1 MNYTINN
8 GIVEENGKQLT
19 PEAVFKLGRFMAL
32 LDSNNT
38 KFVVSK
44 RPAQIQ
50 FVFELTP
57 SPTFILHVR
66 GKPLNVSQTNTL
78 VRNGYFI
85 LDGRRVCFVS
95 PRVNEHL
102 EAAFGDLPLPKLI
115 KLLRSLF
122 QEGLVN
128 EIPSD
133 LIEQLRV
140 NQHKESHHEKLFV
153 QPLYPYQE
161 SGVNWLSFCAENA
174 VGTILADDMG
184 LGKTAQ
190 VIALCCDVLEKN
202 LNSKILI
209 VIPNP
214 LLDNWVREFSF
225 FAPSITPY
233 LHYGNQR
240 RGVVSAFDTSN
251 VIITPYTT
259 MSSDIAMFEEMHFD
273 LALFDEASMLKNPKS
288 GRSLSARR
296 LDIGVT
302 VAMSG
307 TPVENSLMDAWA
319 LTDLVFKGFLG
330 SENNFKKTYVH
341 SDISETLDKNLEE
354 LEDSLRQ
361 ITLRRMKKDVL
372 KQLPEKLDIHTA
384 VSLGEKEIIRYNSI
398 IDEMKN
404 DAGNGGGGILPLIN
418 KLQQFTAHPALLDS
432 SIGHDVSTLK
442 SHSAKFELLIL
453 QLDNIASANEKVII
467 FATFHKAVDLIQG
480 AIKERY
486 AVLPGIIDGRTPNE
500 ERQPLIDDF
509 SASKGFDVLLL
520 HPKTAGMGFNITA
533 ATNVI
538 HYSRQ
543 WNPALEEQATARAW
557 RNGQDQVVNVYYMF
571 YANTIEEKIDE
582 RIRLKRQL
590 SDRVVS
596 VTDDKETDKQ
606 IMLAYLET
614 LGS

>member
-1 MNYTINN
+1 MDYTINS
-8 GIVEENGKQLT
+8 GIVEDNGKQVAAK
-19 PEAVFKLGRFMAL
+19 AVFMLGRFTAS
-32 LDSNNT
+32 LDGT
-38 KFVVSK
+38 DTEFVVSK

-50 FVFELTP
+50 FVFEL
-57 SPTFILHVR
+57 SPTPTFKLYFRDH
-66 GKPLNVSQTNTL
+66 PLDVEQTNAL
-78 VRNGYFI
+78 IKHGYFI
-85 LDGRRVCFVS
+85 LDGRRVYFLS
-95 PRVNEHL
+95 SRVAEHL
-102 EAAFGDLPLPKLI
+102 EVAFGDLRIPKLI
-115 KLLRSLF
+115 KLLRSLY
-122 QEGLVN
+122 QEGLIDK
-128 EIPSD
+128 IPSD
-133 LIEQLRV
+133 LINQLRT
-140 NQHKESHHEKLFV
+140 NQHNQSHHEKLFV
-153 QPLYPYQE
+153 RELYPYQLE
-161 SGVNWLSFCAENA
+161 GVNWLSFCVENG

-202 LNSKILI
+202 PNSKVLI
-209 VIPNP
+209 IVPNP

-233 LHYGNQR
+233 LHYGSQR
-240 RGVVSAFDTSN
+240 RGVVSAFESSN
-251 VIITPYTT
+251 VIITPYST
-259 MSSDIAMFEEMHFD
+259 MSSDISMFEDMHFD
-273 LALFDEASMLKNPKS
+273 LGLFDEASMLKNPKS

-296 LDIGVT
+296 LDVGVS
-302 VAMSG
+302 VLMSG

-319 LTDLVFKGFLG
+319 LADLAFKGFLG
-330 SENNFKKTYVH
+330 SANDFKNTYVH

-372 KQLPEKLDIHTA
+372 QQLPAKLDIHTA
-384 VSLGEKEIIRYNSI
+384 VSLSEKETARYDSI

-404 DAGNGGGGILPLIN
+404 DANNGGGGILPLIN

-432 SIGHDVSTLK
+432 SIGHDVRTLK

-453 QLDNIASANEKVII
+453 QLDKISASNQKVII
-467 FATFHKAVDLIQG
+467 FATFHKAIDLMQG
-480 AIKERY
+480 AIQERY
-486 AVLPGIIDGRTPNE
+486 AVSPGIIDGRTPNK

-509 SASKGFDVLLL
+509 SASEGFDVLLL

-557 RNGQDQVVNVYYMF
+557 RNGQDKVVNVYFMF
-571 YANTIEEKIDE
+571 YANTIEENIDD
-582 RIRLKRQL
+582 RIRLKKQL

-596 VTDDKETDKQ
+596 VTDNKETDKQ

-614 LGS
+614 LV

>member
-1 MNYTINN
+1 MSYKINE
-8 GIVEENGKQLT
+8 GIIEEKGKVVA
-19 PEAVFKLGRFMAL
+19 PEAVFKLGRFSAL
-32 LDSNNT
+32 SDGIDT
-38 KFVVSK
+38 EFVISK

-50 FVFELTP
+50 FVFELAP
-57 SPTFILHVR
+57 IPTFTLYFR
-66 GKPLNVSQTNTL
+66 DRPLDVEQTNAL
-78 VRNGYFI
+78 VKYGYFI
-85 LDGRRVCFVS
+85 LDEGRVCFVS
-95 PRVNEHL
+95 SRINEFL
-102 EAAFGDLPLPKLI
+102 EASFGDLSLSKLI
-115 KLLRSLF
+115 KLLRTLF
-122 QEGLVN
+122 QEGLII

-133 LIEQLRV
+133 LIEQLRT
-140 NQHKESHHEKLFV
+140 NQQKESQHKKLFV
-153 QPLYPYQE
+153 QSLYPYQE
-161 SGVNWLSFCAENA
+161 SGVNWLSFCVENA

-202 LNSKILI
+202 PKSKILI
-209 VIPNP
+209 VVPNP
-214 LLDNWVREFSF
+214 LIDNWVREFSF

-240 RGVVSAFDTSN
+240 RGVVSAFDNYN
-251 VIITPYTT
+251 VIITPYST
-259 MSSDIAMFEEMHFD
+259 MSSDIAMFEEIYFD

-296 LDIGVT
+296 LEIGVI

-319 LTDLVFKGFLG
+319 LSDLVFTGFLG
-330 SENNFKKTYVH
+330 TEKDFKSTYVD
-341 SDISETLDKNLEE
+341 SNIADTLNKNLDE
-354 LEDSLRQ
+354 LENSLRQ

-372 KQLPEKLDIHTA
+372 KQLPERLDIHTA
-384 VSLGEKEIIRYNSI
+384 VSLSEKETIRYDSI

-404 DAGNGGGGILPLIN
+404 DAANGAGGILPLIN

-432 SIGHDVSTLK
+432 SISRDVRTLK
-442 SHSAKFELLIL
+442 ANSAKFELLIL
-453 QLDNIASANEKVII
+453 QLDKIANAKGKVII
-467 FATFHKAVDLIQG
+467 FATFHKAIDLIQG

-486 AVLPGIIDGRTPNE
+486 RVSPGIIDGRTPNE

-509 SASKGFDVLLL
+509 SASNGFDVLLL

-557 RNGQDQVVNVYYMF
+557 RNGQEQVVDVYYMF

-582 RIRLKRQL
+582 RLRLKQQL
-590 SDRVVS
+590 SERVVS

-614 LGS
+614 LEL

>member
-1 MNYTINN
+1 MKYTINH
-8 GIVEENGKQLT
+8 GIVENHGKLVA
-19 PEAVFKLGRFMAL
+19 PEAVFRLGRFTAL
-32 LDSNNT
+32 SDGIDT
-38 KFVVSK
+38 EFVVSK
-44 RPAQIQ
+44 RPAQIK
-50 FVFELTP
+50 FVFDLIP
-57 SPTFILHVR
+57 IPAFSLYFR
-66 GKPLNVSQTNTL
+66 GNPLDANQTNAL
-78 VRNGYFI
+78 VKHGYFI
-85 LDGRRVCFVS
+85 LEGHRVCFVS
-95 PRVNEHL
+95 SRVFEHL
-102 EAAFGDLPLPKLI
+102 EAAFENLALPKLI

-122 QEGLVN
+122 QEGLIN
-128 EIPSD
+128 EVPSD
-133 LIEQLRV
+133 LIEQLRA
-140 NQHKESHHEKLFV
+140 NQYKESHHKKLFV
-153 QPLYPYQE
+153 QSLYPYQE
-161 SGVNWLSFCAENA
+161 AGVNWLSFCAENS

-202 LNSKILI
+202 PDSKIII
-209 VIPNP
+209 VVPNP

-240 RGVVSAFDTSN
+240 RGVVSAFDNSN

-259 MSSDIAMFEEMHFD
+259 VSSDITMFEEMYFD
-273 LALFDEASMLKNPKS
+273 LGLFDEASMLKNPKS
-288 GRSLSARR
+288 GRSLAVRR

-319 LTDLVFKGFLG
+319 LSDLVFKGFLG
-330 SENNFKKTYVH
+330 SESNFKKTYVH
-341 SDISETLDKNLEE
+341 SDISETLNKNLEE
-354 LEDSLRQ
+354 LEASLRQ

-384 VSLGEKEIIRYNSI
+384 VSLGEKESIRYNSI

-432 SIGHDVSTLK
+432 SISHDVKTLK
-442 SHSAKFELLIL
+442 SNSAKFELLIL
-453 QLDNIASANEKVII
+453 QLDKIANANEKVII
-467 FATFHKAVDLIQG
+467 FATFQKAIDLIQS

-486 AVLPGIIDGRTPNE
+486 KVSPGIIDGRTPNE
-500 ERQPLIDDF
+500 ERQPLIDEF
-509 SASKGFDVLLL
+509 SSSKGFDILLL

-533 ATNVI
+533 ASHVI
-538 HYSRQ
+538 HYCRQ

-557 RNGQDQVVNVYYMF
+557 RNGQDKIVNVYYMY

-582 RIRLKRQL
+582 RIRLKQQL
-590 SDRVVS
+590 SERVVS

-614 LGS
+614 L

>member
-1 MNYTINN
+1 MINH
-8 GIVEENGKQLT
+8 GIVEDNGKLVA
-19 PEAVFKLGRFMAL
+19 PERVFRLGRFTAL
-32 LDSNNT
+32 SDGIDT
-38 KFVVSK
+38 EFIISK

-57 SPTFILHVR
+57 IPFFILHFR
-66 GKPLNVSQTNTL
+66 GYPLDVKQTNAL
-78 VRNGYFI
+78 VKHGYFI
-85 LDGRRVCFVS
+85 FDGRRVCFVS
-95 PRVNEHL
+95 SKVIEHL
-102 EAAFGDLPLPKLI
+102 EAAFGGLPLPKLI

-122 QEGLVN
+122 QEGLIN

-133 LIEQLRV
+133 LIEQLRAD
-140 NQHKESHHEKLFV
+140 QLKESHHKNLFV
-153 QPLYPYQE
+153 QSLYPYQE
-161 SGVNWLSFCAENA
+161 AGVNWLSFCVENA

-202 LNSKILI
+202 PDSKILI

-240 RGVVSAFDTSN
+240 RGVVSAFDNSN

-259 MSSDIAMFEEMHFD
+259 VSSDIAMFEEMHFD

-288 GRSLSARR
+288 GRSLSVRR
-296 LDIGVT
+296 LDIGVS

-319 LTDLVFKGFLG
+319 LSDLVFKGFLG
-330 SENNFKKTYVH
+330 SESNFKNTYVH
-341 SDISETLDKNLEE
+341 SDIAETLDQNLEE

-384 VSLGEKEIIRYNSI
+384 VSLGEQEAIRYDSI
-398 IDEMKN
+398 INEMKN

-432 SIGHDVSTLK
+432 SIRHDIKTLK
-442 SHSAKFELLIL
+442 TNSAKFELLIL
-453 QLDNIASANEKVII
+453 QLDKIASSNEKVII
-467 FATFHKAVDLIQG
+467 FATFQKAIDLIQG

-486 AVLPGIIDGRTPNE
+486 KVSPGIIDGRTPNE

-557 RNGQDQVVNVYYMF
+557 RNGQNKIVNVYYMY

-582 RIRLKRQL
+582 RIRLKQQL
-590 SDRVVS
+590 SERVVS

>member
-1 MNYTINN
+1 MKYTIHE
-8 GIVEENGKQLT
+8 GIIEGDGKKIA
-19 PEAVFKLGRFMAL
+19 PEVVFRLGKFTAL
-32 LDSNNT
+32 LDGT
-38 KFVVSK
+38 DTHFVVSK

-50 FVFELTP
+50 FIFEITP
-57 SPTFILHVR
+57 APTFTLHFRDSLLDENQASTVI
-66 GKPLNVSQTNTL
+66 KY
-78 VRNGYFI
+78 GYFI
-85 LDGRRVCFVS
+85 TEGHRVCFVS
-95 PRVNEHL
+95 SRVIEHL
-102 EAAFGDLPLPKLI
+102 EVAFGDLSLPPLI

-122 QEGLVN
+122 QEGFISK
-128 EIPSD
+128 IPAD
-133 LIEQLRV
+133 LIDQLRA

-153 QPLYPYQE
+153 QALYPYQE
-161 SGVNWLSFCAENA
+161 EGVSWLSFCAENG

-202 LNSKILI
+202 PKSKILI
-209 VIPNP
+209 VVPNP
-214 LLDNWVREFSF
+214 LLDNWVREFTF
-225 FAPSITPY
+225 FAPSIIPY

-240 RGVVSAFDTSN
+240 RGVISAFDNSS

-259 MSSDIAMFEEMHFD
+259 MASDITMFEEMHFE
-273 LALFDEASMLKNPKS
+273 LGLFDEASMLKNPNS

-296 LDIGVT
+296 LDLGVS
-302 VAMSG
+302 VLMSG

-330 SENNFKKTYVH
+330 SEDYFKKNYVH
-341 SDISETLDKNLEE
+341 SDISETLDENLEE
-354 LEDSLRQ
+354 LEDSLRL

-384 VSLGEKEIIRYNSI
+384 VSLGEKEARRYDLI

-404 DAGNGGGGILPLIN
+404 DASNGGGGILPLIN

-432 SIGHDVSTLK
+432 SIGHDVRTLK
-442 SHSAKFELLIL
+442 SHSAKFDLLIL
-453 QLDNIASANEKVII
+453 QLDKIASANEKVII
-467 FATFHKAVDLIQG
+467 FATFQKAIDLIQG

-557 RNGQDQVVNVYYMF
+557 RNGQDKVVNVYYMF

-582 RIRLKRQL
+582 RIRLKQQL

-614 LGS
+614 

>member
-1 MNYTINN
+1 ETI
-8 GIVEENGKQLT
+8 
-19 PEAVFKLGRFMAL
+19 FKLGRFTVL
-32 LDSNNT
+32 SGGIDT
-38 KFVVSK
+38 EFVISK

-57 SPTFILHVR
+57 TPFFTLNFR
-66 GKPLNVSQTNTL
+66 GNSLDAKQTSAL
-78 VRNGYFI
+78 VTHGYFI
-85 LDGRRVCFVS
+85 FEERRVCFVS
-95 PRVNEHL
+95 SRVIEHL
-102 EAAFGDLPLPKLI
+102 KTAFEDLPLSKLI

-122 QEGLVN
+122 QERLIN
-128 EIPSD
+128 EIPTD
-133 LIEQLRV
+133 LLEKLRANQL
-140 NQHKESHHEKLFV
+140 KESHHEKLFV
-153 QPLYPYQE
+153 QSLYPYQE
-161 SGVNWLSFCAENA
+161 SGVNWLSFCVENA

-202 LNSKILI
+202 PDSKILI

-240 RGVVSAFDTSN
+240 RGVASAFDNSN

-259 MSSDIAMFEEMHFD
+259 ISSDITMFEDMYFD

-288 GRSLSARR
+288 GRSLSVRR
-296 LDIGVT
+296 LDVGVT

-319 LTDLVFKGFLG
+319 LSDLVFKGFLG
-330 SENNFKKTYVH
+330 SESDFKSIYVH
-341 SDISETLDKNLEE
+341 SDISETLNKNLEE
-354 LEDSLRQ
+354 LEGSLRQ

-384 VSLGEKEIIRYNSI
+384 VSLGEKEAVCYDNIIN
-398 IDEMKN
+398 EMKN

-432 SIGHDVSTLK
+432 SIRHDIKTLK
-442 SHSAKFELLIL
+442 SNSAKFELLIL
-453 QLDNIASANEKVII
+453 QLDNIANSNEKVII
-467 FATFHKAVDLIQG
+467 FATFQKAIDLIQG
-480 AIKERY
+480 AIQERY
-486 AVLPGIIDGRTPNE
+486 KVSPGIIDGRTPNE
-500 ERQPLIDDF
+500 DRQTLIDDF

-557 RNGQDQVVNVYYMF
+557 RNGQNKIVNVYYMY

-582 RIRLKRQL
+582 RIRLKQQL
-590 SDRVVS
+590 SERVVS
-596 VTDDKETDKQ
+596 VTDNKETDKQ

-614 LGS
+614 LAS